1 MCRCI
6 SFASKCIIIQKIN
19 HYSSKT
25 ILYLCRFFKQIGGT
39 SSTYYTSLLT
49 FTLSELVI
57 VSCFSHLLIARL
69 GFGGAQLLVLGAY
82 VVRYAGYAL
91 LPAIWWNV
99 PLDLLQGIT
108 FGLQGVCMAGQMAA
122 IAPPAMQPSA
132 QGLAQGVFYGLG
144 LGTGYLLGGIGFQM
158 LGPRLLF
165 WCGAALSVL
174 SLATFGGLHFWDVVH
189 HHH

>member
-1 MCRCI
+1 M
-6 SFASKCIIIQKIN
+6 
-19 HYSSKT
+19 
-25 ILYLCRFFKQIGGT
+25 
-39 SSTYYTSLLT
+39 
-49 FTLSELVI
+49 
-57 VSCFSHLLIARL
+57 VSCFSHVLIARL

-82 VVRYAGYAL
+82 VVRYVGYAL
-91 LPAIWWNV
+91 IPAIWWNV
-99 PLDLLQGIT
+99 PFDLLQGIT

-122 IAPPAMQPSA
+122 IAAPAMQPSA

-165 WCGAALSVL
+165 WCGASLSAI

-189 HHH
+189 QRRK